1 MIKRYNYYNEDLYR
15 IAIDEGVKTTSQGIL
30 YFPTGKFTGRS
41 PKDRYFCDGEYVDK
55 VIDKSREINQIIS
68 RETYSKLKNSLEEH
82 IKNSPVEYKTSRV
95 VCYHKKF
102 HTLVDL
108 HTTHAWANIFFNNMT
123 INATGIQAEGG
134 GFFTKWKVL
143 HGPEFI
149 PQETYED
156 LKNPN
161 FVIIDFE
168 DKTIIIGGTSYTGE
182 IKKSIF
188 TVLNTIFI
196 DHGVLPMHCSAN
208 ANFKNG
214 KGVNLFFGLSGTGKT
229 TLSSDPNKFFIGD
242 DEHGWF
248 EDHIFNFEGGCYAK
262 LINLKKENEP
272 IIWDSIHS
280 PDRFNHTNCSLME
293 NIVVDDENNP
303 DFSDS
308 SITENI
314 RASYSLGQLP
324 EEFMVSDL
332 GLGKNVKNIFFLS
345 FDAFG
350 VLPPISKLD
359 LEDAARFFKMGYT
372 SKVAG
377 TEVGITE
384 PTVVFSTCFGSPF
397 LPRKVED
404 YVDLFKEKVQ
414 KSGCNVWL
422 VNTGFDENLKR
433 YPIDITR
440 KVINGVID
448 GKYSEKT
455 FNYHGL
461 RIPNRIL
468 DLDLITLKPDIE
480 EERIEKLFELLDQH

>member
-1 MIKRYNYYNEDLYR
+1 
-15 IAIDEGVKTTSQGIL
+15 
-30 YFPTGKFTGRS
+30 
-41 PKDRYFCDGEYVDK
+41 
-55 VIDKSREINQIIS
+55 
-68 RETYSKLKNSLEEH
+68 
-82 IKNSPVEYKTSRV
+82 
-95 VCYHKKF
+95 
-102 HTLVDL
+102 
-108 HTTHAWANIFFNNMT
+108 MT

-134 GFFTKWKVL
+134 GFFTKWKIL
-143 HGPEFI
+143 HGPEFV

-168 DKTIIIGGTSYTGE
+168 DKTIIFGGTSYTGE

-208 ANFKNG
+208 ANSKNG

-229 TLSSDPNKFFIGD
+229 TLSSDPKKFFIGD

-324 EEFMVSDL
+324 EEFMVDDL

-359 LEDAARFFKMGYT
+359 LDDAARFFKMGYT

-377 TEVGITE
+377 TEVGVTE

-455 FNYHGL
+455 FDYHGL
-461 RIPNRIL
+461 KIPNRIL

-480 EERIEKLFELLDQH
+480 EERIEKLFELLDKH

>member
-1 MIKRYNYYNEDLYR
+1 
-15 IAIDEGVKTTSQGIL
+15 
-30 YFPTGKFTGRS
+30 
-41 PKDRYFCDGEYVDK
+41 
-55 VIDKSREINQIIS
+55 
-68 RETYSKLKNSLEEH
+68 
-82 IKNSPVEYKTSRV
+82 
-95 VCYHKKF
+95 
-102 HTLVDL
+102 
-108 HTTHAWANIFFNNMT
+108 MT

-143 HGPEFI
+143 HGPEFV

-208 ANFKNG
+208 ANSKNG

-272 IIWDSIHS
+272 IIWDSIYS

-324 EEFMVSDL
+324 EEFMVDDL

-359 LEDAARFFKMGYT
+359 LDDAARFFKMGYT

-377 TEVGITE
+377 TEVGVTE

-404 YVDLFKEKVQ
+404 YVDLFKEKVR

-455 FNYHGL
+455 FDYHGL
-461 RIPNRIL
+461 KIPNRIL